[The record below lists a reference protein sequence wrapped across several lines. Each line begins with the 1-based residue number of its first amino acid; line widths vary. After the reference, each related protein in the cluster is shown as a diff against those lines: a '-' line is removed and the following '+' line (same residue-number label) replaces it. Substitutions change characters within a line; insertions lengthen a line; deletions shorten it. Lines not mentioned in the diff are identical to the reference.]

1 MKKTKIICTIGPASE
16 SPQTLRELMKA
27 GMNVCRLNFS
37 HGSHEEHLAR
47 VENIKI
53 ARTEL
58 DLPIALLLDTKGPEI
73 RLGKFLV
80 DEVVL
85 HAGDFYTFTTE
96 EFLGNFEK
104 CSISYANLPN
114 DVEIGSIILVD
125 DGLVEMQV
133 IEKTETEIKC
143 VVKNNGVIK
152 SNKGVN
158 IPNTKVNLP
167 SITPKDKEDIL
178 FAIRNDFDFI
188 AASFVRKPEDVYEIR
203 KIIEE
208 NNSNIKIIS
217 KIENQEGVENID
229 KIIEASDGVMVAR
242 GDLGVEIKT
251 ELIPRIQKEIIRKC
265 NRLGK
270 PVITAT
276 QMLDSMIR
284 NPRPTRAE
292 VTDVANAIIDGTDCI
307 MLSGETAAGK
317 YPVEALSVMRNIAIT
332 TENSIDFKESIKNK
346 HKESEINTM
355 NSISISTKQIA
366 ENLNAK
372 AIICATASGITP
384 MAISKFRPFIDII
397 AVTFSE
403 EVRRKLQIYWGV
415 SSLLSQKSQ
424 HTDEV
429 IDRSISSALNANV
442 INDGDVVVITAG
454 IPVGVAGTTNLI
466 KVHTVGKV
474 LIKGHGLGELSVTAD
489 ACVLKDIEDLDN
501 FDKKFKDGDVIVT
514 KFTDRDLIP
523 YIERSSGMV
532 VEMGGLTS
540 HAAIV
545 GVHFNIPT
553 IIGAEDATS
562 IISDCQKITLD
573 TIGGLVY
580 EGEVKVL

>member
-37 HGSHEEHLAR
+37 HGSHEEHLKR
-47 VENIKI
+47 VENIKE

-58 DLPIALLLDTKGPEI
+58 NLPIALLLDTKGPEI

-85 HAGDFYTFTTE
+85 HSGDFYTFTTE

-104 CSISYANLPN
+104 CSISYENLPN
-114 DVEIGSIILVD
+114 DVEIGSTILVD

-133 IEKTETEIKC
+133 VEKTETEIKC
-143 VVKNNGVIK
+143 IVKNNGVIK

-158 IPNTKVNLP
+158 VPNTKVNLP
-167 SITPKDKEDIL
+167 SITQKDREDIL
-178 FAIRNDFDFI
+178 FAIKNDFDFI

-208 NNSNIKIIS
+208 NNSDIKIIS

-251 ELIPRIQKEIIRKC
+251 ELIPKIQKEIIRKC
-265 NRLGK
+265 NKLGK

-332 TENSIDFKESIKNK
+332 TENSVDFKESIKNK
-346 HKESEINTM
+346 NKESEINTM
-355 NSISISTKQIA
+355 NSISISTKQIS

-372 AIICATASGITP
+372 AIICATSSGITP

-403 EVRRKLQIYWGV
+403 KVRRKLQIYWGV
-415 SSLLSQKSQ
+415 SSLISQKSQ

-429 IDRSISSALNANV
+429 IERSISSALNANL
-442 INDGDVVVITAG
+442 ISDGDVVVITAG

-474 LIKGHGLGELSVTAD
+474 LIKGTGLGELSVTAN
-489 ACVLKDIEDLDN
+489 ACVLNDIEDLEL
-501 FDKKFKDGDVIVT
+501 FEKKFKDGDVLVS

-523 YIERSSGMV
+523 YIERSSGIV

-553 IIGAEDATS
+553 IIGAEDATKL
-562 IISDCQKITLD
+562 IKDGQKITLD

>member
-16 SPQTLRELMKA
+16 SKQTLKELMKA

-47 VENIKI
+47 VENIKT

-58 DLPIALLLDTKGPEI
+58 DMPIALLLDTKGPEI
-73 RLGKFLV
+73 RLGKFSV

-85 HAGDFYTFTTE
+85 NAGDFYTFTTE

-104 CSISYANLPN
+104 CSISYENLPM

-133 IEKTETEIKC
+133 IEKTDTDIKC
-143 VVKNNGVIK
+143 VVKNNGIIK

-158 IPNTKVNLP
+158 VPNTKVNLP
-167 SITPKDKEDIL
+167 SITNKDREDIL
-178 FAIRNDFDFI
+178 FAIENDFDFI
-188 AASFVRKPEDVYEIR
+188 AASFVRKAEDVYEIR

-208 NNSNIKIIS
+208 NNSDIKIIS

-229 KIIEASDGVMVAR
+229 KIIEASDGIMVAR

-251 ELIPRIQKEIIRKC
+251 ELIPKIQKEIIRKC
-265 NRLGK
+265 NKLGK

-332 TENSIDFKESIKNK
+332 TENSIDFMDSIKNK
-346 HKESEINTM
+346 NKESEINTM

-372 AIICATASGITP
+372 AIICATSSGITP
-384 MAISKFRPFIDII
+384 MAISKFRPFVDII

-403 EVRRKLQIYWGV
+403 KVRRKLQIYWGV
-415 SSLLSQKSQ
+415 SSLISQKSQ

-429 IDRSISSALNANV
+429 IDRSISSALNANL

-474 LIKGHGLGELSVTAD
+474 LIKGFGLGELSVSSN
-489 ACVLKDIEDLDN
+489 ACVLKEIEDLEE
-501 FDKKFKDGDVIVT
+501 FDKKFKNGDVIVT
-514 KFTDRDLIP
+514 KFTDKDLIP
-523 YIERSSGMV
+523 YIEKSSGMV

-553 IIGAEDATS
+553 IIGAEGATNL
-562 IISDCQKITLD
+562 ISDGQKITLD